1 MQPRPETYP
10 TLTIR
15 QPWADLI
22 MCGIKDVE
30 NRSWSTKFRGR
41 LLIHGAKKVEWHVVE
56 YLTKEHGFVF
66 PEGYQPRTGAIL
78 GSVEVTDCV
87 TDHHSHFFSGPYGFE
102 LKDPQPFKRPVAYRG
117 RLGIFK
123 VPSHHL
129 ESVASE
135 IQSAMQLASPTL
147 Q

>member
-1 MQPRPETYP
+1 MSPHPDSYP
-10 TLTIR
+10 TLTVR

-22 MCGIKDVE
+22 LCGIQDVE

-41 LLIHGAKKVEWHVVE
+41 LLIHGAKTVEWHVVD

-66 PEGYQPRTGAIL
+66 PQGYRPRTGAIL

-87 TDHHSHFFSGPYGFE
+87 TDHQSRFFQGPFGLALSDPRHFE
-102 LKDPQPFKRPVAYRG
+102 RPVTYRG
-117 RLGIFK
+117 RLGIFN
-123 VPSHHL
+123 VPARHL
-129 ESVASE
+129 EPVASE
-135 IQSAMQLASPTL
+135 IQGSAQVASPSL